1 MAPVM
6 LLRQPF
12 RLPPAGPVQAY
23 RTFGYRRPLATH
35 WRPATCAEVDC
46 PHHVHGWT
54 TTVDERTDLGM
65 GQAHYIRYDSGRGFR
80 EHRNAA
86 GLTVFTFPPGQRCF
100 ASGDHRLEVGLP
112 PIYVVRDGDWRG
124 NPTGWTRTHARGA
137 LWVEEWAEHQDRVR
151 AERQRG

>member
-6 LLRQPF
+6 LRRTPF
-12 RLPPAGPVQAY
+12 RLPPRGPVQAY

-35 WRPATCAEVDC
+35 WRPATCAEIDC
-46 PHHVHGWT
+46 DRHLHGWAT
-54 TTVDERTDLGM
+54 VVDERTDLGRQ
-65 GQAHYIRYDSGRGFR
+65 QAHYVRRESGRGFR
-80 EHRNAA
+80 ERRDDA
-86 GLTVFTFPPGQRCF
+86 GQTVFEFAPGQRCF
-100 ASGDHRLEVGLP
+100 KWAEHRLPLDVQPL
-112 PIYVVRDGDWRG
+112 YVVRDGDWRG